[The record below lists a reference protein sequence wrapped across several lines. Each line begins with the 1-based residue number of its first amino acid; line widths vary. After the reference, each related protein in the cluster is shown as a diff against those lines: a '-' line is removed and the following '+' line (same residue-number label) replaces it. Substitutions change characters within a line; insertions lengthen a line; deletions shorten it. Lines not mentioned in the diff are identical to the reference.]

1 MPVMK
6 NNRRTKIVCTIGPAS
21 RDYGKI
27 EALIEAGMN
36 VARLNFSHG
45 NQDEHAEN
53 IQRIREISGRLGKPV
68 AILQDL
74 AGPKIRIGN
83 IAEER
88 IRLEPG
94 ADFVLTGRDVPGDS
108 NEVSVTYRN
117 LAEEVLEADTLLLAD
132 GSIELKVQGV
142 DKVNGD
148 IICRVVIGG
157 ELTSHKGINLP
168 SGSLSVPILSEK
180 DESDLAFGIVQ
191 GVDFVA
197 LSFVRNDRDVEE
209 ARSMMKKLGGDIP
222 LIAKIEKHEAISN
235 IDAIISLVDG
245 IMVARG
251 DLGVETPLFQV
262 PQVQKMLIQKAADAR
277 IPVIT
282 ATQMLR
288 SMVDNPRP
296 TRAEVTDVA
305 NAILDGT
312 DAVMLSEETA
322 IGMYPVKAVEMMARI
337 AADTDVSFPTGP
349 WRERLHRKDTLT
361 STQAVARAA
370 CHLVS
375 DVNAAALI
383 TCTYSGST
391 ARLVS
396 KYRPGEPILAPTPEI
411 DTFRRMALYWG
422 VNPIMMEKI
431 ENMEDVFS
439 STVRFL
445 RQKSCLEPGMKVVL
459 TAGVPLNV
467 PGTTNLIRVDRI

>member
-1 MPVMK
+1 MK
-6 NNRRTKIVCTIGPAS
+6 NNRKTKIVCTIGPAS
-21 RDYGKI
+21 RSPEKI

-45 NQDEHAEN
+45 SQDEHLEN
-53 IQRIREISGRLGKPV
+53 IQRIRDISSRMAEPL

-74 AGPKIRIGN
+74 AGPKIRIG
-83 IAEER
+83 IVSVEPAK
-88 IRLEPG
+88 LESG
-94 ADFVLTGRDVPGDS
+94 NEFVLTSRNVPGDS
-108 NEVSVTYRN
+108 REVTVNYGNLPNEVRQG
-117 LAEEVLEADTLLLAD
+117 DTLLLAD
-132 GSIELKVQGV
+132 GTIELKV
-142 DKVNGD
+142 KSVNLEDGD
-148 IICRVVIGG
+148 IVCLVVVGG

-168 SGSLSVPILSEK
+168 SGSLSVPIMSEK
-180 DESDLAFGIVQ
+180 DASDLAFGISQ
-191 GVDFVA
+191 GVDYVA
-197 LSFVRNDRDVEE
+197 LSFVRNRKDVED
-209 ARSMMKKLGGDIP
+209 ARGMMKKLGGSIP
-222 LIAKIEKHEAISN
+222 LIAKIEKHEAIAN
-235 IDAIISLVDG
+235 IDDIISLVDG

-288 SMVDNPRP
+288 SMVENPRP

-322 IGMYPVKAVEMMARI
+322 IGMYPVEAVEMMARI
-337 AADTDVSFPTGP
+337 AADTDASFPTGP
-349 WRERLHRKDTLT
+349 WRERLQKKETLT
-361 STQAVARAA
+361 STQAVAQGACQLAYDVRASA
-370 CHLVS
+370 LV
-375 DVNAAALI
+375 

-396 KYRPGEPILAPTPEI
+396 KYRPGKAILALTPQV
-411 DTFRRMALYWG
+411 DTYRRMSLFWG
-422 VNPIMMEKI
+422 VTPIMMEEI
-431 ENMEDVFS
+431 ENMEDIYPSVA
-439 STVRFL
+439 RFL
-445 RQKSCLEPGMKVVL
+445 KEKSYLDPGMKVVL
-459 TAGVPLNV
+459 TAGIPLNV

>member
-1 MPVMK
+1 MK

-45 NQDEHAEN
+45 SQEEHAEN
-53 IQRIREISGRLGKPV
+53 IHKIREISERLGKPV

-88 IRLEPG
+88 IRLESG
-94 ADFVLTGRDVPGDS
+94 ADFVLTSRDVPGDA
-108 NEVSVTYRN
+108 NEVSVNYRN
-117 LAEEVLEADTLLLAD
+117 LAEEVLEGDTLLLAD
-132 GSIELKVQGV
+132 GSIELTIKGV
-142 DKVNGD
+142 NKIKGD
-148 IICRVVIGG
+148 IICRVVVGG

-168 SGSLSVPILSEK
+168 SGSISVPILSEK
-180 DESDLAFGIVQ
+180 DESDLAFGIAH
-191 GVDFVA
+191 GVDYVA

-209 ARSMMKKLGGDIP
+209 ARSMMKKMGGDIP

-337 AADTDVSFPTGP
+337 AADTDDSFPTGP
-349 WRERLHRKDTLT
+349 WRERLHRKDTLP

-370 CHLVS
+370 CHLAS

-422 VNPIMMEKI
+422 VVPIMMGKI
-431 ENMEDVFS
+431 ENMEDIFS
-439 STVRFL
+439 SAVSFL
-445 RQKSCLEPGMKVVL
+445 KQKSYLEPGMKVVL

-467 PGTTNLIRVDRI
+467 PGTTNLIRVDRV

>member
-1 MPVMK
+1 MK
-6 NNRRTKIVCTIGPAS
+6 DNRKTKIVCTVGPAS
-21 RDYGKI
+21 RDQ
-27 EALIEAGMN
+27 ETLQALVEAGMN

-45 NQDEHAEN
+45 TREEHAEN
-53 IQRIREISGRLGKPV
+53 IRRIREISERLGRPV

-74 AGPKIRIGN
+74 AGPKIRIGV
-83 IAEER
+83 ISEER
-88 IRLEPG
+88 VKLVPG
-94 ADFVLTGRDVPGDS
+94 ADFCLTSRDVPGDV
-108 NEVSVTYRN
+108 NEVSVTYRD
-117 LAEEVLEADTLLLAD
+117 LPREVMEGDTLLLAD
-132 GSIELKVQGV
+132 GSVELKVMRV
-142 DKVNGD
+142 DLGKGD

-157 ELTSHKGINLP
+157 ELSSHKGINLP
-168 SGSLSVPILSEK
+168 SRSISVPIMTEK
-180 DESDLAFGIVQ
+180 DESDLAFGIAQ

-197 LSFVRNDRDVEE
+197 LSFVRSDRDVEV
-209 ARSMMKKLGGDIP
+209 ARFLMKKMGGDIP

-296 TRAEVTDVA
+296 TRAEVSDVA

-322 IGMYPVKAVEMMARI
+322 IGKYPVEAVEMMARI
-337 AADTDVSFPTGP
+337 AADTDASFPIGP
-349 WRERLHRKDTLT
+349 WRERLYQKETLT
-361 STQAVARAA
+361 STQAVAHAA
-370 CHLVS
+370 CQLAT
-375 DVNAAALI
+375 DINAAALI
-383 TCTYSGST
+383 TCTHSGST
-391 ARLVS
+391 SRLVS
-396 KYRPGEPILAPTPEI
+396 KYRPAKPILAPTPVPE
-411 DTFRRMALYWG
+411 TYRRMALYWG
-422 VNPIMMEKI
+422 VVPIMIDTIANHEEI
-431 ENMEDVFS
+431 SS
-439 STVRFL
+439 STY
-445 RQKSCLEPGMKVVL
+445 QCLKRKNYLKTGMKVVL

-467 PGTTNLIRVDRI
+467 PGTTNLIRVDRV